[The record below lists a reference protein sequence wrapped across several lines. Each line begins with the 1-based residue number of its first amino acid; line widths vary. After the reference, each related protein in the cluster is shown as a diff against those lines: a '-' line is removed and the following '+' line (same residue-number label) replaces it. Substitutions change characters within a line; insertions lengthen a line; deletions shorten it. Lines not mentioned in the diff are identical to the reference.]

1 MGNYCTCPGVKDQ
14 SANIDINIKCV
25 DMNMNQKNNNDI
37 KNLENRTIAN
47 NNINVNIINNMSNNI
62 NENNSIN
69 SNSDYNKKDK
79 AFNSNINRNSFSLMQ
94 SFNEDKSITP
104 SNNPLDGLVKLIP
117 KNEQ

>member
-14 SANIDINIKCV
+14 SANIDINIKCC
-25 DMNMNQKNNNDI
+25 DMNMNQKNNNNI

-47 NNINVNIINNMSNNI
+47 NNININNI
-62 NENNSIN
+62 NDNNSIN
-69 SNSDYNKKDK
+69 SNSDYIKKDK

-94 SFNEDKSITP
+94 SFNEEKSITP

>member
-25 DMNMNQKNNNDI
+25 DMNMNQKNNNNI

-47 NNINVNIINNMSNNI
+47 NNI

-117 KNEQ
+117 KN